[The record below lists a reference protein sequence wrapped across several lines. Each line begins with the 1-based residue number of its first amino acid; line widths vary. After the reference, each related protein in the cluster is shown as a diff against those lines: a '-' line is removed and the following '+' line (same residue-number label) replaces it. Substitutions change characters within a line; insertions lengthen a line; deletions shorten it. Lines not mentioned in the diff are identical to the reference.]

1 MVHTLG
7 ALEQPEITRDYARLR
22 LWVPHSV
29 FVVMRGRSRLMPS
42 GAGAEMARVRLYRIK
57 QLDTKA
63 CYNADFRICGNVTV
77 NVPDVAAL
85 LERMLAGSALRQ
97 TS

>member
-1 MVHTLG
+1 
-7 ALEQPEITRDYARLR
+7 
-22 LWVPHSV
+22 
-29 FVVMRGRSRLMPS
+29 MPS

-97 TS
+97 AS

>member
-29 FVVMRGRSRLMPS
+29 FVVMRGRT
-42 GAGAEMARVRLYRIK
+42 RIIV
-57 QLDTKA
+57 L
-63 CYNADFRICGNVTV
+63 V
-77 NVPDVAAL
+77 
-85 LERMLAGSALRQ
+85 LAVALRASGS
-97 TS
+97 TFMEASPL